1 VEGSANGG
9 LFMKLPLEITFRNME
24 PSAALEENVREHA
37 GKLDQFYD
45 RIMSCHVVVEKDHK
59 HHHQGNL
66 YHVRIDLTVPGKE
79 LVVSREP
86 EKNHA
91 HEDVYVAVRDAFRA
105 MRRQLEDHTRR
116 QRGQEK
122 RHRSPPHGRV
132 SALFPAENYG
142 IIEAADGKE
151 IYFHKNSVLDVDF
164 DQLEVGSEVRFHE
177 EQGEK
182 GPQASTVNLVG
193 KRHIIE

>member
-1 VEGSANGG
+1 
-9 LFMKLPLEITFRNME
+9 MKLPLEITFRDMA
-24 PSAALEENVREHA
+24 PSEVLETNVREHA
-37 GKLDQFYD
+37 DKLNQFYD
-45 RIMSCHVVVEKDHK
+45 RIMSCRVVVEQDHK

-79 LVVSREP
+79 LVVSRES

-105 MRRQLEDHTRR
+105 MRRQLEDYTRR

-122 RHRSPPHGRV
+122 RREVPPRGRV
-132 SALFPAENYG
+132 SALFPAEDYG

-151 IYFHKNSVLDVDF
+151 IYFHRNSVLDVDF
-164 DQLEVGSEVRFHE
+164 EQLEVGSEVRFHE
-177 EQGEK
+177 EQGEE
-182 GPQASTVNLVG
+182 GPRASTVRSAG
-193 KRHIIE
+193 KHHIAE